1 MICTLSKE
9 SILKKMFV
17 GNLPADASEQSVTEL
32 FSEFGK
38 VRSIQLASDI
48 FTGKCRGFGFIEME
62 GHEARAAIAG
72 LDGKS
77 YNGKYLR
84 VAFEEAKKKGKGRRR

>member
-1 MICTLSKE
+1 MLFSKE
-9 SILKKMFV
+9 CILKKMFV

-72 LDGKS
+72 LDGKN
-77 YNGKYLR
+77 YNGKHLR
-84 VAFEEAKKKGKGRRR
+84 VAFEETKKKGKGGRRR